1 MRGTRIRLAIAL
13 MLAGALASTAM
24 AQVAFAQET
33 GGETGGT
40 TDEKVTFTWGD
51 TGEPT
56 SLNPMSGYTA
66 LDFYFWTPQYHMLID
81 YDENF
86 DAEPGLATDVE
97 TSADNMTFTY
107 TISDQFV
114 WSDGEPVTAEDVAY
128 TMNLYKSNHAYLPQG
143 YLTLIDGDVRLLDET
158 HIQFDTLGP
167 TSLYSGAAPYMYFYI
182 LPKHVFEQ
190 VEQGNCPDGADPCT
204 PKSYENVPSVGS
216 GPFTIAEYKVG
227 QFVRMERNP
236 FWTGPEPA
244 VDEIIYRFYKNDD
257 ALSQA
262 LLQGEV
268 DFVYLDTPNIFN
280 SLEGQENIGTVV
292 GSIPLFSEIGLNS
305 GSAFQEAGDGFT
317 PHGDGHPA
325 LTDVTVR
332 QAIRMAINSEDLV
345 DKVLLGYGSPGDSIV
360 PPVSVP
366 GARWEPTGDEV
377 LAWDIPGANQLL
389 EDAGYTDT
397 DGDGVREMPA
407 GSLDPGRPLELRY
420 YVRTNEQT
428 TVDAAPFISEW
439 LDQIGIKA
447 EVIAVTSGRLG
458 DIINEGT
465 YDMFSWGWY
474 PDPDPDAVLS
484 WMKCDQRPPDGST
497 YGNNDSYHCDP
508 EYDQMYLDQQQALD
522 VNDRWEIVHEMQK
535 RFYEDATY
543 SIMWY
548 DPYFQAY
555 RTDRFTGYNPQPP
568 PNGDLLE
575 GWGGISDVWLTLQP
589 VSEAEGGGGSS
600 AEARGVSPLLWAGIA
615 AVLVI
620 GAVVLFARRRRA
632 SDEDV

>member
-13 MLAGALASTAM
+13 MLAGALASAAM

-33 GGETGGT
+33 GGETGA

-51 TGEPT
+51 TAEPT

-86 DAEPGLATDVE
+86 GAEPSLATDVE
-97 TSADNMTFTY
+97 TSSDNMTFTY

-114 WSDGEPVTAEDVAY
+114 WSDGEPVTAEDVVY

-143 YLTLIDGDVRLLDET
+143 YLTLIDGDVRLVDET

-167 TSLYSGAAPYMYFYI
+167 TSLYAGEAPYMYFYI

-280 SLEGQENIGTVV
+280 SLEGQENIGTEV

-305 GSAFQEAGDGFT
+305 GSAYQEAGDGFT

-345 DKVLLGYGSPGDSIV
+345 DKVLLGYGI
-360 PPVSVP
+360 
-366 GARWEPTGDEV
+366 AR
-377 LAWDIPGANQLL
+377 
-389 EDAGYTDT
+389 
-397 DGDGVREMPA
+397 
-407 GSLDPGRPLELRY
+407 
-420 YVRTNEQT
+420 
-428 TVDAAPFISEW
+428 
-439 LDQIGIKA
+439 
-447 EVIAVTSGRLG
+447 
-458 DIINEGT
+458 
-465 YDMFSWGWY
+465 
-474 PDPDPDAVLS
+474 
-484 WMKCDQRPPDGST
+484 
-497 YGNNDSYHCDP
+497 
-508 EYDQMYLDQQQALD
+508 
-522 VNDRWEIVHEMQK
+522 
-535 RFYEDATY
+535 
-543 SIMWY
+543 
-548 DPYFQAY
+548 
-555 RTDRFTGYNPQPP
+555 
-568 PNGDLLE
+568 
-575 GWGGISDVWLTLQP
+575 
-589 VSEAEGGGGSS
+589 
-600 AEARGVSPLLWAGIA
+600 
-615 AVLVI
+615 
-620 GAVVLFARRRRA
+620 
-632 SDEDV
+632 